1 MWHRSHINQPNR
13 WFSGK
18 ITFRPKQIYMA
29 GMKHVFPLETGNRE
43 GGGGG
48 HSRGS
53 LETQICTHLLRICSI
68 SWDPF
73 QIKWLFRG
81 ILSRWACH
89 LTVPCNLGTRKSW
102 LLVFTNSGQ
111 KNIGRCLSWPFQPFP
126 RQVRRWPPCRPWLGS
141 KKFVG
146 Q

>member
-1 MWHRSHINQPNR
+1 
-13 WFSGK
+13 
-18 ITFRPKQIYMA
+18 MA

-53 LETQICTHLLRICSI
+53 LETQICTPSREFVPSLGTHFRSNDYLGDLIQVSFHLTLHC
-68 SWDPF
+68 
-73 QIKWLFRG
+73 
-81 ILSRWACH
+81 ILSTWKI
-89 LTVPCNLGTRKSW
+89 GW
-102 LLVFTNSGQ
+102 LLVFTNLGQ
-111 KNIGRCLSWPFQPFP
+111 KNIGRVFVLALSAFP
-126 RQVRRWPPCRPWLGS
+126 EAGETLAPPWLGS